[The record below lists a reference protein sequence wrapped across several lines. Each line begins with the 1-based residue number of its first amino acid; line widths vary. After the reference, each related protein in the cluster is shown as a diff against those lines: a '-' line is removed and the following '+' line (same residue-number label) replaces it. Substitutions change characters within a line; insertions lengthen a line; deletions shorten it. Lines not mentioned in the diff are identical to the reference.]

1 MREFTSRVAT
11 QFSLKMQSIFNK
23 KKLEEIIRV
32 DHAGEFGAKVIYDG
46 QMAALRMKKDYETLE
61 LVKHMKEQED
71 VHFDYFDA
79 EIKKQKIRPTLM
91 QPVWRVGGFALGF
104 FTALI
109 DKKAAMTCTTAVE
122 ETIDEHYREQISA
135 LEKEAEFLDEKQKEE
150 VAKLKS
156 KIQKFRDEELEHRD
170 IGYEHHAADLKGFA
184 PLSAFIKATTKFAI
198 AVSKK
203 I

>member
-1 MREFTSRVAT
+1 MTVF
-11 QFSLKMQSIFNK
+11 K

-32 DHAGEFGAKVIYDG
+32 DHAGEMGAKVIYDG
-46 QMAALRMKKDYETLE
+46 QIAALKLKKDHETLA
-61 LVKHMKEQED
+61 LVEHMKEQEE

-79 EIKKQKIRPTLM
+79 ELRKRKIRPTLM
-91 QPVWRVGGFALGF
+91 QPVWKVGGFALGF

-122 ETIDEHYREQISA
+122 EVIDQHYQEQLADLENIDESA
-135 LEKEAEFLDEKQKEE
+135 KKKLGDLKQKIER
-150 VAKLKS
+150 
-156 KIQKFRDEELEHRD
+156 FRAEELEHRD
-170 IGYEHHAADLKGFA
+170 IAYENKAAELNCFI

-198 AVSKK
+198 TVSKK

>member
-1 MREFTSRVAT
+1 VHSF
-11 QFSLKMQSIFNK
+11 QK
-23 KKLEEIIRV
+23 KIEEIIRV

-46 QMAALRMKKDYETLE
+46 QIAALKLKKDQETLD
-61 LVKHMKEQED
+61 LVRHMKEQEN

-79 EIKKQKIRPTLM
+79 EIKRQKIHPTIM
-91 QPVWRVGGFALGF
+91 QPIWKVGGFALGF

-122 ETIDEHYREQISA
+122 ETIDEHYQEQIKT
-135 LEKEAEFLDEKQKEE
+135 LEKEAEFLDEKKQQEVRALKE
-150 VAKLKS
+150 
-156 KIQKFRDEELEHRD
+156 KIIKFREEELEHRD
-170 IGYEHHAADLKGFA
+170 IAYDNKAAELKGFA
-184 PLSAFIKATTKFAI
+184 PLSAFIKCTTKFAI